1 MSDLTN
7 LQTKEIS
14 ARLAQRNR
22 ELRAEIREALIQS
35 DQQHHKDLAGSVSD
49 TGDEAVADMLVD
61 VGIALAD
68 RHVTELRD
76 TEAALQRVRDGSYGV
91 CVDCG
96 NAIGYE
102 RLTAYLTAK
111 RCIRCQQ
118 RHENAY
124 SRGATP
130 TL

>member
-7 LQTKEIS
+7 LQIDKIK

-22 ELRAEIREALIQS
+22 ELRMEIRDALIQS

-49 TGDEAVADMLVD
+49 IGDEAVADMLVD
-61 VGIALAD
+61 VDIALAD
-68 RHVTELRD
+68 RHVTELREV
-76 TEAALQRVRDGSYGV
+76 EAALRRIRDGSYGA
-91 CVDCG
+91 CIDCA
-96 NAIGYE
+96 NDIDHD
-102 RLTAYLTAK
+102 RLAAYPTAR

-118 RHENAY
+118 RHENDYA
-124 SRGATP
+124 RGTTP